1 MTAYLVDNSV
11 WARLVLRS
19 PSATARIRQIERSPA
34 DFFVT
39 CPPQVLEFCH
49 SAPVGKHAEYRAAI
63 GMGFPLDHHPSESFV
78 LDIQQS
84 LWDAGRFRAAGPVD
98 ILVAAY
104 AMLND
109 ATVLTADKD
118 FGHIAAVARELRY
131 EYVPPDPEQGEE
143 FRRAGPRPSRGRR

>member
-19 PSATARIRQIERSPA
+19 PTAIARIGQIERSQA

-49 SAPVGKHAEYRAAI
+49 SAPVGRHEEYRAAI
-63 GMGFPLDHHPSESFV
+63 GLGFPLDHHPGESFV
-78 LDIQQS
+78 LDVQRA
-84 LWDAGRFRAAGPVD
+84 LWDNGAFRAAGPVD
-98 ILVAAY
+98 ILIAAY

-118 FGHIAAVARELRY
+118 FGHIADVVPELRH
-131 EYVPPDPEQGEE
+131 EYLSPDGDQ
-143 FRRAGPRPSRGRR
+143 R